1 MATFMRLI
9 PTAAVLPGVIK
20 REKYAVL
27 RLLPMVIY
35 MSAAS
40 TGQYMRSLK
49 KFKIVCGNHKSIVGA
64 FALIII
70 LSACSPNPFSQ
81 PAVVH
86 KTPAPAMAGG
96 EPVLPH
102 SQIHFHD
109 APVPA
114 NLSLTGGDWTLAGRD
129 NAATRSVTL
138 SSCCS
143 TRAPAPLWFHSLGT
157 PLLDAPV
164 IGNNSIYQLASD
176 GYLHMLDIQSGE
188 ERWRV
193 LVGGALAANGLALG
207 HGMVYLALAG
217 HFIAALDAHNGQERW
232 RFDTVG
238 VVRAAPLVVGHV
250 LLVASGA
257 NSLFCLDALTGE
269 EYWVFHSEDALT
281 EFWPT
286 RTVPVVAGGLVYVAL
301 GAANEF
307 NALSI
312 RTGRKVWEVNV
323 HERMTGGPMLNAA
336 LGLVY
341 IVTWSGRIVAIDA
354 HSGSKRWDFHISGG
368 SESSPALSLRLDM
381 LYLGSFAGY
390 LYALDASTGRLNW
403 RMPVGSAISASP
415 MGVPVAVQDWVVAAS
430 QDGNC
435 LILDAR
441 SGKQLRTWKLG
452 ELRAAPVAANGVLY
466 QASLGDQ
473 GLFAIRL

>member
-1 MATFMRLI
+1 
-9 PTAAVLPGVIK
+9 
-20 REKYAVL
+20 
-27 RLLPMVIY
+27 
-35 MSAAS
+35 
-40 TGQYMRSLK
+40 MRSLK
-49 KFKIVCGNHKSIVGA
+49 KIKIVCCKHKSIIGA
-64 FALIII
+64 FAIII
-70 LSACSPNPFSQ
+70 LLTACSPNPFSQ
-81 PAVVH
+81 PTVIH

-114 NLSLTGGDWTLAGRD
+114 DLSFTGGVWTLAGRD

-143 TRAPAPLWFHSLGT
+143 TQAPAPLWFHSLGT

-176 GYLHMLDIQSGE
+176 GYLHVLDIQSGE

-193 LVGGALAANGLALG
+193 AVGGALTANGLALA

-217 HFIAALDAHNGQERW
+217 HYIAALDAGNGQERW
-232 RFDTVG
+232 RFDTLG
-238 VVRAAPLVVGHV
+238 AVRAAPLVVGRV

-269 EYWVFHSEDALT
+269 EYWAFHSEDALT

-286 RTVPVVAGGLVYVAL
+286 RTIPVVAGGLVYVAL

-323 HERMTGGPMLNAA
+323 HERMTGGPMLDAA

-341 IVTWSGRIVAIDA
+341 IVTWSGRVLAIDA
-354 HSGSKRWDFHISGG
+354 HSGSIRWDFHIPGG
-368 SESSPALSLRLDM
+368 SESSPALSLRPGI

-390 LYALDASTGRLNW
+390 LYALDAATGRLTW
-403 RMPVGSAISASP
+403 RVKIGSSISTSPVVVQAA
-415 MGVPVAVQDWVVAAS
+415 AQDWVIAAS
-430 QDGNC
+430 QEGNC

-441 SGKQLRTWKLG
+441 NGKQLHTWRLG
-452 ELRAAPVAANGVLY
+452 ELRAAPIVAHDVLY
-466 QASLGDQ
+466 QASLGFPLAAVGGMHRAREELQTD
-473 GLFAIRL
+473 LI